1 MTAKKTNINKLD
13 FSLNMA
19 DLSSSGWRT
28 AERTGALSHMDSCG
42 SSGTESCTISRILIV
57 ERQRNILGQLAA
69 ATAILAAP
77 GFDSDMYP
85 NPKDLELLRE
95 RLMTLHGSLLI
106 DYQQMA
112 KRLAEN
118 YTEALLKP

>member
-1 MTAKKTNINKLD
+1 MLTAKKTNINKLD

-28 AERTGALSHMDSCG
+28 AERTGALSYMDYAEVQRYSMLYDFQD
-42 SSGTESCTISRILIV
+42 LIV
-57 ERQRNILGQLAA
+57 ERQRNMLGQLAA
-69 ATAILAAP
+69 ATAILAP
-77 GFDSDMYP
+77 GFDPDKP
-85 NPKDLELLRE
+85 NTKDLELFRE

-106 DYQQMA
+106 HTNMA

-118 YTEALLKP
+118 YAKALKP